1 VFHQLYEC
9 TIQFLLNT
17 HNYALG
23 NDYLFFNL
31 NLYVLFISIFQN
43 LALSPQLGRGSEHT
57 IDDTRMDGE
66 VSALQCVYS
75 QCIFKLGQ
83 IGIIY
88 NLLLTLYQ
96 TTFHSHV
103 FKRNGA
109 SNYIQTLEAKI
120 NFYHMSVITNYEVSS

>member
-1 VFHQLYEC
+1 M
-9 TIQFLLNT
+9 
-17 HNYALG
+17 G

-103 FKRNGA
+103 
-109 SNYIQTLEAKI
+109 YIQTLEAKI
-120 NFYHMSVITNYEVSS
+120 NYMSVITKYAVSP